1 MAAPTGRTVADVRA
15 AMVEDDERR
24 ASADTLFA
32 VKRHSEYT
40 AAGVI
45 IGLTLVVILLR
56 AQGQASLFRPGDDD
70 VAGCLRNVSSTYVPA
85 LTRHG
90 RRHQRHQLLER
101 ADEFHEQL
109 IDWQT
114 ALSPADLDAAT
125 TAIAAAR
132 CAVKGRTE
140 EEAAHVERVAAALHA
155 RDPRHTTLKSRSSR

>member
-15 AMVEDDERR
+15 AMVDDDERR

-90 RRHQRHQLLER
+90 RRHQ
-101 ADEFHEQL
+101 
-109 IDWQT
+109 
-114 ALSPADLDAAT
+114 
-125 TAIAAAR
+125 
-132 CAVKGRTE
+132 K
-140 EEAAHVERVAAALHA
+140 LHA
-155 RDPRHTTLKSRSSR
+155 LGCIPMCWLDSCCEHCWGERSPPNVVGAAV